1 MSEDEYRHIRDAFKR
16 LRNFL
21 RKIYS
26 KPGLNTISCRVK
38 ISVRL
43 HTFSTF
49 VEMNTVQYNPSGS
62 IVSVV
67 SLKMERFFF
76 FTYSASG
83 GVNLEDAAKLT
94 QRGSFTKKYL
104 WRPCWRA

>member
-76 FTYSASG
+76 LPTRP
-83 GVNLEDAAKLT
+83 
-94 QRGSFTKKYL
+94 RGE
-104 WRPCWRA
+104 